1 MTEHCSY
8 LLDWEDKNSYNKAY
22 GKLVCFYFYFN
33 EKGKI
38 INKANTV

>member
-22 GKLVCFYFYFN
+22 GKLVFYFYFN